1 MRTSL
6 FSRGWAPAAL
16 TSLLAVT
23 VGSGCGSGV
32 NSDEQARRAYVG
44 LDAAIDK
51 AINLGFAGFNAA
63 SSANIPAQMT
73 TGTAAG
79 TLKVTGQVDQGASAN
94 KGMRLLTEFTG
105 YSDDTKLF
113 YVTVAGKTQELN
125 MQLKNIPTGTLS
137 GDANWTL
144 DMTGELAGQVTL
156 KFVFSGTLQ
165 SGAGNTVERK
175 PGTTHITGTA
185 TSGPGIYNIDVTR

>member
-1 MRTSL
+1 MRTHV
-6 FSRGWAPAAL
+6 F
-16 TSLLAVT
+16 
-23 VGSGCGSGV
+23 SGCLLVGALSAVLSAGCGGGV
-32 NSDEQARRAYVG
+32 DSDEQARRAYIG

-79 TLKVTGQVDQGASAN
+79 TLKVTGQVDQGASNN
-94 KGMRLLTEFTG
+94 KGMRLITEFTG

-125 MQLKNIPTGTLS
+125 MQLKGIPTGTLD

-144 DMTGELAGQVTL
+144 DMTGELAGQVNL
-156 KFVFSGTLQ
+156 KIVFTGTLQ
-165 SGAGNTVERK
+165 SGGGNIVQRK
-175 PGTTHITGTA
+175 PGTTRITGTA
-185 TSGPGIYNIDVTR
+185 TSGPGVYTIDVTR

>member
-1 MRTSL
+1 MRTTLINCLVLSGALCSL
-6 FSRGWAPAAL
+6 
-16 TSLLAVT
+16 
-23 VGSGCGSGV
+23 GSAGCGSGV

-79 TLKVTGQVDQGASAN
+79 TLKVTGQVDQGASNN
-94 KGMRLLTEFTG
+94 KGMRLVTDFTG
-105 YSDDTKLF
+105 YSDDTRLF

-125 MQLKNIPTGTLS
+125 MQLKGIPTGTLD

-156 KFVFSGTLQ
+156 KIVFAGTLQ
-165 SGAGNTVERK
+165 SGGGNIVQRK
-175 PGTTHITGTA
+175 PGTTRITGTA
-185 TSGPGIYNIDVTR
+185 TSGPGVYTIDVTR

>member
-6 FSRGWAPAAL
+6 INCLLLSGAL
-16 TSLLAVT
+16 GSL
-23 VGSGCGSGV
+23 GSAGCGSGV

-79 TLKVTGQVDQGASAN
+79 TLKVTGQVDQGSSAN
-94 KGMRLLTEFTG
+94 KGMRLVTEFTG
-105 YSDDTKLF
+105 YSDDTRLF
-113 YVTVAGKTQELN
+113 YLTVAGKTQELN
-125 MQLKNIPTGTLS
+125 MQLKGIPTGTLD

-156 KFVFSGTLQ
+156 KIVFAGTLQ
-165 SGAGNTVERK
+165 SGGGNIVQRK
-175 PGTTHITGTA
+175 PGTTRITGTA
-185 TSGPGIYNIDVTR
+185 TSGPGVYTIDVTR